1 MFRLSALLTD
11 HLSRR
16 FRRYRRFRQSVS
28 RGNKTHLLEL
38 TKEPKQHFFRID
50 PLVKAKLPG
59 FVRIRHDIVFKIE
72 NRLSER
78 PGGGVLERVVEK
90 TVLLN
95 QRLPERF
102 FVRHELHEWEVL
114 RWCVLHFEK
123 LRQLW
128 PDILPTI
135 EVPVSDVKGLSI
147 TSIVSS
153 CPNNGFG
160 QKLGIGHLHHRA
172 VGSGRSRKAKGQSD
186 FFTKGRVHGDDGG
199 HIHRIPNRKTADARW
214 SQS

>member
-1 MFRLSALLTD
+1 MTPDCFALPALPAIVRRSASFRNET
-11 HLSRR
+11 
-16 FRRYRRFRQSVS
+16 Y
-28 RGNKTHLLEL
+28 LLEL
-38 TKEPKQHFFRID
+38 PKKPKKHFFCID

-59 FVRIRHDIVFKIE
+59 FVRIRHDIVFEIK
-72 NRLSER
+72 NRFSER

-102 FVRHELHEWEVL
+102 FVRHELREREVL
-114 RWCVLHFEK
+114 WWCVLHFEK

-135 EVPVSDVKGLSI
+135 EVPVSDVKGLLI
-147 TSIVSS
+147 TPIVSS

-172 VGSGRSRKAKGQSD
+172 VGSGRSRKAKGQPH
-186 FFTKGRVHGDDGG
+186 FFTKGRVHGDDDQAT
-199 HIHRIPNRKTADARW
+199 RTAAQFLDMMERG
-214 SQS
+214 SSLQR